1 MILVIRI
8 KLRNYF
14 ALQVQIL
21 TQRTNVSLDD
31 YINRMKKKQ
40 DSIYY
45 VTADSYLAAKA
56 SPHLEIFKK
65 KDIEVLLLHDRVDE
79 WLVQHLT
86 EFNGKKLV
94 SVAKGNLDLG
104 ELTADEKKTQEKD
117 KGDYKELIKSIKE
130 SLGKLLKKLG

>member
-1 MILVIRI
+1 M
-8 KLRNYF
+8 
-14 ALQVQIL
+14 A
-21 TQRTNVSLDD
+21 
-31 YINRMKKKQ
+31 KKQ

-94 SVAKGNLDLG
+94 SVAQIAHNPRRKAGWTIICAHPG
-104 ELTADEKKTQEKD
+104 EIR
-117 KGDYKELIKSIKE
+117 KEAAKA
-130 SLGKLLKKLG
+130 

>member
-1 MILVIRI
+1 M
-8 KLRNYF
+8 
-14 ALQVQIL
+14 
-21 TQRTNVSLDD
+21 
-31 YINRMKKKQ
+31 
-40 DSIYY
+40 
-45 VTADSYLAAKA
+45 
-56 SPHLEIFKK
+56 EIFKK

-117 KGDYKELIKSIKE
+117 KGDYKELIKSIKI
-130 SLGKLLKKLG
+130 LVNH